1 MTFGVGN
8 SKFTEFAQVVS
19 AFVPISVDGG
29 AQTGDVVSLENFH
42 RCAVILFGA
51 AGSSGTD
58 ITLTI
63 LQGTDVAFG
72 TNKALNFTRIDAK
85 EGASL
90 AAIGQFT
97 TTTQTAANTYTT
109 ANNEQLQQIYIVDF
123 GVEDLD
129 IANDYDCIRMSINQA
144 GAAKVMAGLYILY
157 GPKFGTDPLPSA
169 IVD

>member
-1 MTFGVGN
+1 MLPGN
-8 SKFTEFAQVVS
+8 FKFAEGFQVVS
-19 AFVPISVDGG
+19 AFVPIDVNAA
-29 AQTGDVVSLENFH
+29 AQTGDVVSMENYQ

-51 AGSSGTD
+51 AGSAGTD

-97 TTTQTAANTYTT
+97 TTTQTAGNTYTT
-109 ANNEQLQQIYIVDF
+109 TNNEQSQQLYVVDF
-123 GVEDLD
+123 GVDDLD
-129 IANDYDCIRMSINQA
+129 IANDYDCIRMSINA
-144 GAAKVMAGLYILY
+144 GNAAKVMAGLYILY
-157 GPKFGTDPLPSA
+157 GPKYGIDPLPSA